1 MAYNARM
8 PAPVR
13 ELAESPQ
20 SSAAVPSLYARDLY
34 FWSRE
39 QAAALRRR
47 DSGAIDWDNVTEEIE
62 SLGSEQE
69 HRWTSLAARTVEHL
83 LKIQHWHGAQ
93 ASTLF
98 KWRHEVRTWRSGMAR
113 VIRKNPSLQGAY
125 GELQELAWHDGR
137 HDAIEGLVEV
147 GTAIEGESRAKYL
160 RREWQLRIPE
170 QCPWSLE
177 EIVGYDPRTPKDR
190 TARRQRRRFGPQP
203 DPDMF
208 PPPVARRLAGAL
220 RDRPGA
226 ARARRSRRRE
236 RGRSRRKPTLNR

>member
-20 SSAAVPSLYARDLY
+20 SSAAAASLYARDLY

-39 QAAALRRR
+39 QAAALGRR

-125 GELQELAWHDGR
+125 GMTAATTPLRAWWR
-137 HDAIEGLVEV
+137 RAPQ
-147 GTAIEGESRAKYL
+147 SRAS
-160 RREWQLRIPE
+160 R
-170 QCPWSLE
+170 
-177 EIVGYDPRTPKDR
+177 
-190 TARRQRRRFGPQP
+190 GPSTC
-203 DPDMF
+203 
-208 PPPVARRLAGAL
+208 AGSGSSEFRNSA
-220 RDRPGA
+220 PG
-226 ARARRSRRRE
+226 R
-236 RGRSRRKPTLNR
+236 